1 MPSEVMKL
9 SLLGIF
15 CVRDSL
21 LRGTKLS
28 PAGQMGN
35 FKKLENGIDLN
46 RSARSMRTFYI
57 SKHVICIRHPIRSW
71 YGIYYVMRCLC
82 ACFRSSNTDD
92 NLNCLEVQ
100 IGL

>member
-57 SKHVICIRHPIRSW
+57 SKHVICISHPIIILVW
-71 YGIYYVMRCLC
+71 HILC
-82 ACFRSSNTDD
+82 HAMPLCM
-92 NLNCLEVQ
+92 L
-100 IGL
+100 